1 MRVCI
6 VQCSTLA
13 IRNIFSAPDRT
24 LALAMHISNC
34 RQEITLAHAPLSLLT
49 VTRGTLAA
57 YHDHMETEVDFGSWT
72 LVETVAWAKKAFG
85 DDVSASF
92 EGLRKCYDVH
102 AHVMHMYICMHVH
115 SYNRTYIALYLY
127 NYTHTAIFHFTCTYE
142 LIRLCISFCT

>member
-1 MRVCI
+1 
-6 VQCSTLA
+6 
-13 IRNIFSAPDRT
+13 
-24 LALAMHISNC
+24 MHISNC
-34 RQEITLAHAPLSLLT
+34 RQEINSYTLAHAPLSLLT

-85 DDVSASF
+85 DYVSASF

>member
-1 MRVCI
+1 
-6 VQCSTLA
+6 
-13 IRNIFSAPDRT
+13 
-24 LALAMHISNC
+24 MHISNC
-34 RQEITLAHAPLSLLT
+34 RQEINTYTLAHAPLSLLT

-102 AHVMHMYICMHVH
+102 VVGRSPTFAYWRKVGYQAYTWIC
-115 SYNRTYIALYLY
+115 
-127 NYTHTAIFHFTCTYE
+127 TH
-142 LIRLCISFCT
+142 LIVLWVINT

>member
-1 MRVCI
+1 MTCRNK
-6 VQCSTLA
+6 A
-13 IRNIFSAPDRT
+13 INNYVGRE
-24 LALAMHISNC
+24 LQKVHC
-34 RQEITLAHAPLSLLT
+34 RQEINTYTLAHAPLSLLT

-72 LVETVAWAKKAFG
+72 LVETVAWAKKAIG

-142 LIRLCISFCT
+142 LIRLCISFCI